1 MLQINTNQTGN
12 MKIKRTV
19 FWITLLFS
27 VGMLI
32 WSVLVYINYS
42 IAMRYEV
49 IDAQIILGN
58 SSDIIARE
66 NEIRSIQIYT
76 IFVALLCIVHIMGG
90 VLLKSRRYVYPL
102 LTPKWRAY

>member
-90 VLLKSRRYVYPL
+90 VLLKSRRYV
-102 LTPKWRAY
+102 

>member
-90 VLLKSRRYVYPL
+90 VLLKSRRNV
-102 LTPKWRAY
+102 